1 MNKTEEKENYQTN
14 LGFVTIAPLD
24 ENSTV
29 GKVSTPKFSLTSLFR
44 SQMNRI
50 TLNDAQSNL
59 TGPNELLLGL
69 RAARLIKRRRCP

>member
-29 GKVSTPKFSLTSLFR
+29 GKVSTPHR
-44 SQMNRI
+44 R
-50 TLNDAQSNL
+50 
-59 TGPNELLLGL
+59 P
-69 RAARLIKRRRCP
+69 KREMRGNN

>member
-29 GKVSTPKFSLTSLFR
+29 GKVSTPQFSLTSLFR
-44 SQMNRI
+44 SRMNRI

-59 TGPNELLLGL
+59 AAPNELVLGL

>member
-1 MNKTEEKENYQTN
+1 MNKTEEKEKYQTN
-14 LGFVTIAPLD
+14 LGFVTIAHLD

-59 TGPNELLLGL
+59 TAPNELLLGV